1 MLLHIRRFTIA
12 QLDELGAR
20 FLAAAAAP
28 ALASAFE
35 SASATA
41 ASAALGQSQAWPSC
55 CAFAVPFPFPL
66 LLNTLFRIHSFV
78 CFALCLG
85 FRLIFAHFPIRL
97 QPFAFC
103 LFPLFPFFVLSLSI
117 SVSVSLSPLVFH
129 CSRIRFCWPE
139 PNERM
144 TKTNSP
150 QSELFYGYTICMLAS
165 ALVSLCLCVCVCCV
179 ECGTCCVC
187 DCEYVCVDLQ
197 RHECFNAFGSDPK
210 STPDAISTFSYDSGP
225 GSDCDGHSW
234 STNLTQLVI

>member
-20 FLAAAAAP
+20 FLAAAAA
-28 ALASAFE
+28 AASQ

-55 CAFAVPFPFPL
+55 CAFAVPLAPL
-66 LLNTLFRIHSFV
+66 PLFSCLCFHSFV

-85 FRLIFAHFPIRL
+85 FRLILAHFPIRL

-103 LFPLFPFFVLSLSI
+103 RFPFIPFSCCLSR
-117 SVSVSLSPLVFH
+117 SLPFSLLVFH

-150 QSELFYGYTICMLAS
+150 QSELFYGQTICML
-165 ALVSLCLCVCVCCV
+165 V
-179 ECGTCCVC
+179 
-187 DCEYVCVDLQ
+187 
-197 RHECFNAFGSDPK
+197 
-210 STPDAISTFSYDSGP
+210 
-225 GSDCDGHSW
+225 
-234 STNLTQLVI
+234 

>member
-20 FLAAAAAP
+20 FLAATAA
-28 ALASAFE
+28 SQ

-55 CAFAVPFPFPL
+55 CAFAVPLAPL
-66 LLNTLFRIHSFV
+66 LYLLTLLRFHSFV

-85 FRLIFAHFPIRL
+85 FRLILAHFPIRL

-103 LFPLFPFFVLSLSI
+103 RFPFIPFSCSLSR
-117 SVSVSLSPLVFH
+117 SLPFSLLVFH

-150 QSELFYGYTICMLAS
+150 QSELFYGQTICMLVCPRLS
-165 ALVSLCLCVCVCCV
+165 LSLCVLCGMCHMLCVCVIVSMFALICNAMNAS
-179 ECGTCCVC
+179 T
-187 DCEYVCVDLQ
+187 LLALTRSRHPTPSAAASAATRQ
-197 RHECFNAFGSDPK
+197 RDRA
-210 STPDAISTFSYDSGP
+210 TAAAQIS
-225 GSDCDGHSW
+225 HSW
-234 STNLTQLVI
+234 LFDN